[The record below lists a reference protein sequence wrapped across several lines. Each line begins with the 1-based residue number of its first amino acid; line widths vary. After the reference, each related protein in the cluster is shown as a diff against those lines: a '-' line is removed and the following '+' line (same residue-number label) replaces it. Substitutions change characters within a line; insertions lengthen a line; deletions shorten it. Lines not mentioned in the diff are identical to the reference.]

1 MKVSVDFRSAVRL
14 PYEPWSVA
22 DTTRTPR
29 QTSSVV
35 RVFSLWRLVRPSQDS
50 ERTVPLAN
58 MLFGAKN
65 ANIAQLMR
73 RLDCRVHEETPRP
86 LKLTHE
92 FHTRNRLNFL
102 VIQPNICNRIRYI
115 DLNDKTS
122 L

>member
-1 MKVSVDFRSAVRL
+1 MWL
-14 PYEPWSVA
+14 PYEHWSVA
-22 DTTRTPR
+22 KPTRASR
-29 QTSSVV
+29 QTF
-35 RVFSLWRLVRPSQDS
+35 RVACFFPLWRLYRPSQDG